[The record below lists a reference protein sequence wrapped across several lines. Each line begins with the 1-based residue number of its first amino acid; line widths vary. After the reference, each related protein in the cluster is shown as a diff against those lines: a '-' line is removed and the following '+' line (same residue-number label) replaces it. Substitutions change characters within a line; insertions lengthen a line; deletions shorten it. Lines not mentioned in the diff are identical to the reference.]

1 MDIDVSDGFRDNFI
15 IFIKGSLIFVVSQ
28 AWNSAI
34 QDLIGKMTIFDNYG
48 KLLYAL
54 LITFVSIY
62 VLRILSNTNKLIDK
76 CKDRLSCILF

>member
-1 MDIDVSDGFRDNFI
+1 MDIDLSDSFTNNFV

-34 QDLIGKMTIFDNYG
+34 QDLIGRFKFFENYG
-48 KLLYAL
+48 KILYAL
-54 LITFVSIY
+54 LITFISIY
-62 VLRILSNTNKLIDK
+62 VLRIISKTNKLIDK